1 MKNFLT
7 RRILILFSMV
17 LIISS
22 IIIASTGMFLAEG
35 LIGDIKEQ
43 VMIPD
48 ISMLSECTN
57 QYINGSISEK
67 VYMDIINN
75 TEKNYSK
82 KITIYKA
89 DGSVSYQTSAL
100 KSVEKK
106 ELDTVLAGGE
116 FFNTRQKGI
125 DAPVVIVGLP
135 IYSGEKISGAVFV
148 EDELIDILVFR
159 KRFLVSLAK
168 AIVIVL
174 PIVVML
180 TYFMLLRIIKPIK
193 NVAAVAISL
202 IKGDFSIR
210 ADETQK
216 GEIGLLGKTINKL
229 SVDLYTSISALF
241 VEKNRLAQVLN
252 SLDEGMLA
260 VDTDIKITHFNPAF
274 TKLCPAFDEAK
285 ELEINDIPFLDNIYK
300 DIINTIDEKN
310 TNIKKI
316 EYQGLILRTII
327 SPIENEKNKVVGAV
341 IVFRDVT
348 EYEKLEN
355 TRKEYVA
362 NVSHELRS
370 PLTSIRGLIE
380 PLKDGIVNQEQDKI
394 KYYDIIY
401 RETLRLSRLIDDIM
415 ELSRL
420 QTSNAIIEKTE
431 FSLKPL
437 LEMVYERYKL
447 IDEKIELIYNEAV
460 LPKVYSNY
468 DRIEQIVVILLDNAF
483 KFTQEGG
490 KVILSAEQRDN
501 KVIISI
507 KDSGVGISK
516 EDKPHVFERFYK
528 SDKARTGKGTGL
540 GLSIAKEI
548 LALMGEEIYVKSEQN
563 QGSEFCFT
571 VEISNKTKA

>member
-1 MKNFLT
+1 M
-7 RRILILFSMV
+7 LFSLA

-22 IIIASTGMFLAEG
+22 IIIATTGMFLAEG
-35 LIGDIKEQ
+35 LIGDIKEE

-57 QYINGSISEK
+57 QYIKGSISED
-67 VYMDIINN
+67 VYKEIVKNA
-75 TEKNYSK
+75 EKNYSK
-82 KITIYKA
+82 KISIYDAK
-89 DGSVSYQTSAL
+89 GNVTYQTKNNS
-100 KSVEKK
+100 SFNKK
-106 ELDTVLAGGE
+106 NVNEVLAGEE
-116 FFNTRQKGI
+116 FLDTSQKGI
-125 DAPVVIVGLP
+125 EVPIVAIGLP
-135 IYSGEKISGAVFV
+135 VYGEGKIIGAVFV
-148 EDELIDILVFR
+148 EEELVDLLVFR

-180 TYFMLLRIIKPIK
+180 TYLMLLRIIKPIK
-193 NVAAVAISL
+193 NVATVAISL

-229 SVDLYTSISALF
+229 SIDLYTSISALF

-260 VDTDIKITHFNPAF
+260 VDTEINITHFNPAF
-274 TKLCPAFDEAK
+274 TKLCPAFEEGS

-300 DIINTIDEKN
+300 DIINTIEEKN

-420 QTSNAIIEKTE
+420 QTSKAVIEKTE

-437 LEMVYERYKL
+437 LEMVYERYRL
-447 IDEKIELIYNEAV
+447 IDEKIELIYNEEE
-460 LPKVYSNY
+460 LPKVYANY

-483 KFTQEGG
+483 KFTPEGG
-490 KVILSAEQRDN
+490 KVILSAKQKNN

-507 KDSGVGISK
+507 KDSGIGISK

-540 GLSIAKEI
+540 GLSIAREI
-548 LALMGEEIYVKSEQN
+548 LALMGEEIFVKSESN
-563 QGSEFCFT
+563 QGSEFYFT
-571 VEISNKTKA
+571 VEISDK